1 MTIIITESNPRDKA
15 FSIVEAA
22 ILFLKAI
29 ILACFASQKWNFTA
43 LIKRSW
49 HDCEGDLS
57 WLSEVVTYSS
67 LKYAHPRQVQMT

>member
-29 ILACFASQKWNFTA
+29 ILACFASQK
-43 LIKRSW
+43 
-49 HDCEGDLS
+49 
-57 WLSEVVTYSS
+57 
-67 LKYAHPRQVQMT
+67 